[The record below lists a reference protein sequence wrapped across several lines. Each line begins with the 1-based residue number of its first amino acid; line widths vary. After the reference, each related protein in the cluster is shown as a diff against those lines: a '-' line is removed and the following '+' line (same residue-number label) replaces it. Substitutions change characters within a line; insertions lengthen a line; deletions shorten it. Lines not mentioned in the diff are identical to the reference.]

1 MFRCKSLLFHP
12 ELHTPFCGWDPWE
25 SWEGAHSARI
35 GIGPGSLLLCARPA
49 GWWLK
54 NALILARAWT
64 HFLFLIMGSMVLEHY
79 SASEVIE
86 DLDTGEVF

>member
-1 MFRCKSLLFHP
+1 MGPL
-12 ELHTPFCGWDPWE
+12 E

-64 HFLFLIMGSMVLEHY
+64 HVLFLIMGSMVLEHY

-86 DLDTGEVF
+86 DLDTGEVCMAAVCAALPFVTVTTP